1 MFYPTELL
9 QRTGPLARVWL
20 AANRENKLSKNQ
32 ILQDKIADDIAVISR
47 PEVAGGPLSLRLSG
61 QLLLGVVR
69 IYSRKAR
76 YLLDDCTEALMKI
89 KTAFKPGNIDLP
101 TNQSHLANPAS
112 LTLPDVITELD
123 LLAPMPDPSLLLSQ
137 ALPDLPRLGLEDSTV
152 ADWDNSQF
160 LSGSIEQP
168 RAEPMALDD
177 PEGLML
183 DFGDDE
189 DPQLAGGFD
198 EGTSVEIGRDAPAE
212 RRLSE
217 EMASTIKPLDDI
229 GLGLDFGDGDDEPSA
244 FPAGDDIDL
253 GLGTTDID
261 MGGMTDLGAGAEAT
275 EAEQPGL
282 ERTARESLSPLSSI
296 RSSVE
301 RDLQQTFQQEQDT
314 TTFQPQEEEDESV
327 HQAQRVK
334 RRKLLQLD
342 PETQISSSQIR
353 EQQNDRS
360 KILKP
365 SSFLP
370 RDPMLLAL
378 MNMQKSGGFVSSIL
392 NDGRSRGWAPELRG
406 ILSLEVVSRPGQKR
420 KRDSGVADL
429 SSEEEEAVA
438 GAEKTPQLEFEEAQP
453 ELDDVA
459 ANIGGDTSLGGDE
472 DIIHLPSDAGFA
484 PPEEEPLALEEE
496 EDAFSPIP
504 ENFDDT
510 TAPLLHPADSGPI
523 SLGTKHAVHLL
534 RERFGAEAETSEAE
548 RAKANVLFQDM
559 LPEETTS
566 RADATKMFFEVLV
579 LATKDAIKVEQA
591 VDELG
596 GPLRIRGKRG
606 LWGSWAETA
615 AGGELA
621 SQTAPAESGEIII
634 EA

>member
-1 MFYPTELL
+1 
-9 QRTGPLARVWL
+9 
-20 AANRENKLSKNQ
+20 
-32 ILQDKIADDIAVISR
+32 
-47 PEVAGGPLSLRLSG
+47 
-61 QLLLGVVR
+61 
-69 IYSRKAR
+69 
-76 YLLDDCTEALMKI
+76 
-89 KTAFKPGNIDLP
+89 
-101 TNQSHLANPAS
+101 
-112 LTLPDVITELD
+112 
-123 LLAPMPDPSLLLSQ
+123 
-137 ALPDLPRLGLEDSTV
+137 
-152 ADWDNSQF
+152 
-160 LSGSIEQP
+160 
-168 RAEPMALDD
+168 MALDD

-189 DPQLAGGFD
+189 GPQLAPID
-198 EGTSVEIGRDAPAE
+198 EGTSIEIGRDAPAE

-217 EMASTIKPLDDI
+217 EMGSTIKPLDDLD
-229 GLGLDFGDGDDEPSA
+229 LGLDFGDEEPTALPADDDMELAPGA
-244 FPAGDDIDL
+244 
-253 GLGTTDID
+253 TDID
-261 MGGMTDLGAGAEAT
+261 MGGMTDFGAGVEAT

-282 ERTARESLSPLSSI
+282 ERHARESLSPLSSI

-392 NDGRSRGWAPELRG
+392 SDGRSRGWAPELRG

-429 SSEEEEAVA
+429 GSEEEEAVA
-438 GAEKTPQLEFEEAQP
+438 GAERTPQLEFEEAQP
-453 ELDDVA
+453 ELHDIAADV
-459 ANIGGDTSLGGDE
+459 GGDTSIGGDE
-472 DIIHLPSDAGFA
+472 DIIHLASDAGIA
-484 PPEEEPLALEEE
+484 PAEEEPLVLEEE
-496 EDAFSPIP
+496 EDDAFSPIP

-534 RERFGAEAETSEAE
+534 RERFGAEAETSESE
-548 RAKANVLFQDM
+548 RAKADVLFQDM
-559 LPEETTS
+559 LPEATTS
-566 RADATKMFFEVLV
+566 KADATKMFFEILV
-579 LATKDAIKVEQA
+579 LATKDAIKVEQP

-596 GPLRIRGKRG
+596 GPLRIRSKRG
-606 LWGSWAETA
+606 LWGSWAETGA
-615 AGGELA
+615 SGELA
-621 SQTAPAESGEIII
+621 SQSAPAASI
-634 EA
+634 EAVVEA